1 MDWLQAFLLGIL
13 QGIAEFLPISSDGH
27 LELGKAILKVEGADN
42 LLFTIV
48 VHGATVLSTLI
59 IFWREI
65 MRLLKGTFQFRMNE
79 ETHYVLK
86 LIVSM
91 VPVGFVGFFLK
102 DWVEGFFNG
111 NMAFVGAMLLLTAA
125 FLFAGHFLGRK
136 AEGKPVSYFT
146 AFIIGIAQAIAVMPG
161 LSRSGTTIAT
171 GLMLGVDKKKLA
183 EFSFLMVIVPIIG
196 ANALEMMDM
205 HSAASAAGTDGL
217 TAGIGI
223 LPLVIGFMAAFFTGL
238 LACSWM
244 INMVKKG
251 KLIWFAIYCVVI
263 GAAAIGYGL
272 LGK

>member
-1 MDWLQAFLLGIL
+1 MDWFQALILGII

-27 LELGKAILKVEGADN
+27 LELGKALLKVEGADN
-42 LLFTIV
+42 LLFTVV
-48 VHGATVLSTLI
+48 VHGATVLATLI

-65 MRLLKGTFQFRMNE
+65 MRLVKGSFKFKMNE

-91 VPVGFVGFFLK
+91 IPVGLVGIFLK

-111 NMAFVGAMLLLTAA
+111 DIAFVGAMLLLTAA
-125 FLFAGHFLGRK
+125 FLFAGHFLGKRK
-136 AEGKPVSYFT
+136 EGKPVSYFT

-171 GLMLGVDKKKLA
+171 GLMLGVDKKILA

-196 ANALEMMDM
+196 ANAMELLDM
-205 HSAASAAGTDGL
+205 KSAASAGEPVSITGGVGAVQL
-217 TAGIGI
+217 I
-223 LPLVIGFMAAFFTGL
+223 VGFISAFITGL
-238 LACSWM
+238 FACSWM

-251 KLIWFAIYCVVI
+251 KLIWFAVYCVII
-263 GAAAIGYGL
+263 GLVAIGIGMFS
-272 LGK
+272 

>member
-1 MDWLQAFLLGIL
+1 MDWFQALLLGIL

-27 LELGKAILKVEGADN
+27 LELGKALLKVEGADN
-42 LLFTIV
+42 LLFTVI

-65 MRLLKGTFQFRMNE
+65 MRLIKGTFEFRLNE
-79 ETHYVLK
+79 ETHFVLK

-91 VPVGFVGFFLK
+91 IPVALVGLLLK

-111 NMAFVGAMLLLTAA
+111 DIAFVGAMLLLTAA
-125 FLFAGHFLGRK
+125 FLFAGHFLGK
-136 AEGKPVSYFT
+136 KKEGKPVSYVT

-196 ANALEMMDM
+196 ANALELWDM
-205 HSAASAAGTDGL
+205 RSASQEAGVAGVAAGVGAIEL
-217 TAGIGI
+217 I
-223 LPLVIGFMAAFFTGL
+223 IGFIAAFVTGL
-238 LACSWM
+238 FACSWM

-251 KLIWFAIYCVVI
+251 KLIWFAIYCVVV
-263 GAAAIGYGL
+263 GLAAIAIGL
-272 LGK
+272 IK

>member
-1 MDWLQAFLLGIL
+1 MDWLQAILLGIL

-27 LELGKAILKVEGADN
+27 LELGKALLKVEGADN
-42 LLFTIV
+42 LLFTVV

-65 MRLLKGTFQFRMNE
+65 VRLLKGTFEFKLNE

-91 VPVGFVGFFLK
+91 IPVGIVGFFMK
-102 DWVEGFFNG
+102 DWVESFFNG
-111 NMAFVGAMLLLTAA
+111 DIAFVGAMLLLTAA

-136 AEGKPVSYFT
+136 KEGKPVSYFT

-196 ANALEMMDM
+196 ANALELLDM
-205 HSAASAAGTDGL
+205 KEAASAGGAGTVA
-217 TAGIGI
+217 AGVGALELI
-223 LPLVIGFMAAFFTGL
+223 IGFIAAFITGL
-238 LACSWM
+238 FACSWM

-251 KLIWFAIYCVVI
+251 KLIWFAIYCVVV
-263 GAAAIGYGL
+263 GLAAIAVGL
-272 LGK
+272 LT